1 MQKDLRFPSYVVDF
15 HPSQHRV
22 VGHQVG
28 KSVRFCFGKGH
39 VEGIEVARGPGFNP
53 KSLRPFVNS
62 SPLRGT
68 SHFQSKPPK
77 RTGRLA
83 AKNSTRIA
91 I

>member
-39 VEGIEVARGPGFNP
+39 VEGIEVAQWTW
-53 KSLRPFVNS
+53 L
-62 SPLRGT
+62 
-68 SHFQSKPPK
+68 QSQKFE
-77 RTGRLA
+77 A
-83 AKNSTRIA
+83 FC
-91 I
+91 